1 MPYDVSQSTTALHC
15 VEEQQTIG
23 KLTKLYENHE
33 SAHQAHELVEFNA
46 PLDTIW
52 VISEA
57 EARAKP
63 TICTFKAKK
72 VEGTTQ
78 KFFRRFAPNG
88 CPHFRIRSGATAMK
102 CFTLK

>member
-1 MPYDVSQSTTALHC
+1 MSANQRQLCLHC
-15 VEEQQTIG
+15 VEEQQTIE
-23 KLTKLYENHE
+23 KLTRLLRK
-33 SAHQAHELVEFNA
+33 SRKRAPSELVEFNA